1 MGLLNKDNSAQFE
14 SMDDTNDAAADTGTV
29 ASTTAAT
36 PAADAG
42 VAQTAAAAAP
52 AKQTAVAS
60 AAKTSVVVKRN
71 VQGAALS
78 EFKDALPVEYDT
90 LTSIKA
96 TNGNFVERESNKV
109 LGDTVVFDLVS
120 FQDSWVVDPGDDKAP
135 KEDVFYSN
143 DGKVC
148 SDGTPVPEA
157 LQLLINK
164 GYDKARVKERCV
176 VVGGIISAAKTA
188 DFNEQLV
195 QFDLSPKSKKQ
206 FDRFRADLM
215 YKQKIGKVVLGESV
229 AVRATCELKTQNSNT
244 YTEAVFKLHDA
255 ATA

>member
-1 MGLLNKDNSAQFE
+1 MGLLNKDSGTTQFE
-14 SMDDTNDAAADTGTV
+14 SMDESIGELKTKAVDTGTV
-29 ASTTAAT
+29 ETPTPT
-36 PAADAG
+36 PAP
-42 VAQTAAAAAP
+42 TPAP
-52 AKQTAVAS
+52 AKQTAVAT
-60 AAKTSVVVKRN
+60 AAKSAVVVRK

-109 LGDTVVFDLVS
+109 LGDTVTFNLVS
-120 FQDSWVVDPGDDKAP
+120 YQDTWVVDPGDDKAP

-148 SDGTPVPEA
+148 NDGTPIQEA
-157 LQLLINK
+157 LQLLQNK
-164 GYDKARVKERCV
+164 SYDKARIKERCV
-176 VVGGIISAAKTA
+176 VVGGVISAAKTA
-188 DFNEQLV
+188 DFNDKLV

-206 FDRFRADLM
+206 FDRFRAELM
-215 YKQKIGKVVLGESV
+215 YGQRIGKITLGEDV
-229 AVRATCELKTQNSNT
+229 AIKGTCELKTLGSNT
-244 YTEAVFKLHDA
+244 FTEVAFSLHQP